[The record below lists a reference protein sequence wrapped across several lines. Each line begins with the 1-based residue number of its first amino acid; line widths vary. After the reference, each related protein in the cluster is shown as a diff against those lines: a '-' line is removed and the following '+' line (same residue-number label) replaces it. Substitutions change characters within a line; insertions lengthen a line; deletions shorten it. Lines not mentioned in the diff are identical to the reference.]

1 MSPKKVILN
10 TNIFIFIYIVMLIP
24 SNLFGYIDPGSI
36 TILLQLLLAGIAGFL
51 VTFRNYIVSIFKTLF
66 KKNKEKSW

>member
-1 MSPKKVILN
+1 MSPKRVILN
-10 TNIFIFIYIVMLIP
+10 TNIFIIIYIVMLIP

-66 KKNKEKSW
+66 KKGKKE

>member
-1 MSPKKVILN
+1 MSNKRMILK
-10 TNIFIFIYIVMLIP
+10 TNILIIIYIVIFTP
-24 SNLFGYIDPGSI
+24 QPAYGYIDPGSI

-66 KKNKEKSW
+66 KKDKKE

>member
-1 MSPKKVILN
+1 MSTKRVILK
-10 TNIFIFIYIVMLIP
+10 TNILIIIYIVMLIP

-51 VTFRNYIVSIFKTLF
+51 VTFRHYVVSVFKTLF
-66 KKNKEKSW
+66 KKNKEK